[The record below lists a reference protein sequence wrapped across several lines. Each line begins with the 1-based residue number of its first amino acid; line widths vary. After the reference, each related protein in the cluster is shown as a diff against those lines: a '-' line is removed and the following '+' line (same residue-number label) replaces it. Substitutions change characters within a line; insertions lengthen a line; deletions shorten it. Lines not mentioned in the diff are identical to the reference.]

1 MIINILFISSPGIII
16 LKYKK
21 QLLSLK
27 GTPKIIIITNYLNSV
42 IWTCYGLRNEKAYIA
57 VGNGICN
64 FISLFLLCSLI
75 FYSNNNNMNKSIF
88 ISSIFF
94 LISIILAF
102 ICIEII
108 KNINLLYYLSCLS
121 TVCVYLAPC
130 YKIIHVI
137 KTQKYILIP
146 IHSSFFGL
154 LSSLIWSFY
163 GFYVIKNT
171 YTYIPF
177 LIGIFLSIFQILVYL
192 ICKNL
197 SEKGKEIIKDG
208 IGTSKKIQKI
218 MEENINKTLTTE
230 RHSSAL

>member
-137 KTQKYILIP
+137 KIQNYILIP
-146 IHSSFFGL
+146 IHSSFFGS
-154 LSSLIWSFY
+154 LSSLIW
-163 GFYVIKNT
+163 
-171 YTYIPF
+171 
-177 LIGIFLSIFQILVYL
+177 IFMDFI
-192 ICKNL
+192 
-197 SEKGKEIIKDG
+197 
-208 IGTSKKIQKI
+208 
-218 MEENINKTLTTE
+218 
-230 RHSSAL
+230 